1 MQAILRDLNQ
11 ACHDINASAL
21 ISNDGLVIASILPAT
36 INEDVLASMTAALL
50 SISVR
55 SSKNLSKSVLEQ
67 VIIKNTS
74 GYMIISQVN
83 EEIALTVLAEQHADL
98 NSITQ
103 ACQHWLTQQNTAF
116 LFEPAY

>member
-36 INEDVLASMTAALL
+36 IDEDALGSMTAALL

-74 GYMIISQVN
+74 GYIIISQVN
-83 EEIALTVLAEQHADL
+83 EEMALVLAEQHADL
-98 NSITQ
+98 NGITQ